1 MDRTER
7 QKLAISRWIKTG
19 GKGSILASVGFG
31 KTRLTM
37 TLLTS
42 FVNRNPNFKGLIAVP
57 TEILKDQWVRELAKW
72 KLFLNVKVEVY
83 NTIIRKFYDVDFFC
97 IDEIHMCCSPS
108 FITMFDHVSYKYFL
122 GLTATWDRLDHR
134 EVWLEKYTFICDQIT
149 LKDAVENG
157 WLSPYRNYKVC
168 VKVDLTQY
176 NEYNQKFQNLFS
188 IFDHDFKL
196 AMELIHNPNKVK
208 IWAKRKGIDEKNAR
222 GYLAA
227 WMKMLRK
234 RKEFIQSH
242 PKKREI
248 AEKILNA
255 RKDKK
260 SITFS
265 ATIKDA
271 EKFKKYG
278 FVLHSKQKK
287 KENQAIIELFN
298 SCECGNLA
306 SSKAANQ
313 GLDIKGLS
321 VGINMAVNSSQI
333 TGIQQLGRISRIE
346 ENKTAEMFTIVIKG
360 TQDEVWFQ
368 NSNKNQSYLEIDEQQ
383 LDDILNYKDV
393 STRPKTAIANL
404 ENRF

>member
-1 MDRTER
+1 M
-7 QKLAISRWIKTG
+7 
-19 GKGSILASVGFG
+19 F
-31 KTRLTM
+31 
-37 TLLTS
+37 
-42 FVNRNPNFKGLIAVP
+42 
-57 TEILKDQWVRELAKW
+57 
-72 KLFLNVKVEVY
+72 
-83 NTIIRKFYDVDFFC
+83 NTIIRHHYDVDLLVL
-97 IDEIHMCCSPS
+97 DEVHLVPTPS
-108 FITMFDHVSYKYFL
+108 FINIFNTVKYKYFF
-122 GLTATWDRLDHR
+122 GLTATWERLDHH
-134 EVWLEKYTFICDQIT
+134 EVWLEQYTFICDQIT
-149 LKDAVENG
+149 IKEAVENN
-157 WLSPYRNYKVC
+157 WLSEYRNYKVNL
-168 VKVDLTQY
+168 KVDLTQY
-176 NEYNQKFQNLFS
+176 NEYNQKFQNLFA

-196 AMELIHNPNKVK
+196 AMELIQKPNKVK

-227 WMKMLRK
+227 WMKMLRN
-234 RKEFIQSH
+234 RKNFIQSH
-242 PKKREI
+242 PKKIEV

-271 EKFKKYG
+271 ERFKKYG

-287 KENQAIIELFN
+287 KENQAVIEAFN
-298 SCECGNLA
+298 ACEKGNLA

-321 VGINMAVNSSQI
+321 VGICTAVNSSKI
-333 TGIQQLGRISRIE
+333 TKTQSLGRIIRKEGDKI
-346 ENKTAEMFTIVIKG
+346 AEMFTLVLKG
-360 TQDEVWFQ
+360 TQDENWFY
-368 NSNKNQSYLEIDEQQ
+368 NANQGQPYLEIDEQQ